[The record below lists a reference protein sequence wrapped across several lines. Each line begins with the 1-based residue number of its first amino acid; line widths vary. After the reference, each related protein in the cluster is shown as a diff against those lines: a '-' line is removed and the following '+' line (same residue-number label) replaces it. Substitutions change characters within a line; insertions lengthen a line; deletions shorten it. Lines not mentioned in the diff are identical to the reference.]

1 MKAEIKKDIT
11 RGIETIAKLKE
22 AYDKKELLDFINIPD
37 EIIPSNMEKGSN
49 HHLLFLTFVSG
60 IAYLRKEE
68 QLWNAARMTLGDE
81 NTSYV
86 FNPEQVLKTP
96 IEKLEKDLNKYHLF
110 EDVLQARKWSIGH
123 ILFSDKRRARKN
135 DINIWLNMAK
145 FLNDFDSDIQT
156 LFKKYDNDVFNII
169 DLLMKEPYSQCFPEY
184 HKRRKIIVWITRLK
198 RNSNIILKQAEKL
211 SMPIGI
217 HIIRATFM
225 SGSIIGSATSLNLDL
240 DDLCVEFWQEVYKV
254 GKDKIKLIP
263 LEFEIFLWI
272 LGKYGCS
279 VSRTDNICRFKG
291 KCPIAEFCSSAKIE
305 MLDGFIKIN
314 VDQNQKK

>member
-1 MKAEIKKDIT
+1 MKAEIKKDIA
-11 RGIETIAKLKE
+11 RGIETIIKLKE
-22 AYDKKELLDFINIPD
+22 AYEKKEILDFINIPD
-37 EIIPSNMEKGSN
+37 EILPANMEKGSN
-49 HHLLFLTFVSG
+49 QHLLFLTFVSG

-68 QLWNAARMTLGDE
+68 QLWNAARTTWGDK

-86 FNPEQVLKTP
+86 FNPEQILKTP
-96 IEKLEKDLNKYHLF
+96 IEKLKKDLNQYNLF

-123 ILFSDKRRARKN
+123 LIFSDKRRARKN

-145 FLNDFDSDIQT
+145 FLNEFDSNIET
-156 LFKKYDNDVFNII
+156 LFNKYDNDVFNII
-169 DLLMKEPYSQCFPEY
+169 DLLMKEPYSKCFPEY
-184 HKRRKIIVWITRLK
+184 HKRRKIIVWITRIK
-198 RNSNIILKQAEKL
+198 RNSNIIIKQIEKL

-217 HIIRATFM
+217 HIIRSTFM
-225 SGSIIGSATSLNLDL
+225 SGSILGSATSLNMDL
-240 DDLCVEFWQEVYKV
+240 EIECAEFWQEVYKS

-279 VSRTDNICRFKG
+279 VSRTDKTCRFKE
-291 KCPIAEFCSSAKIE
+291 KCPISEFCSSCEIE

-314 VDQNQKK
+314 VGKK